1 MNYIYSALPKL
12 EKCMGVIMQ
21 SELGL
26 VFVSI
31 IMGDP
36 EISLVSRL
44 KNHLI
49 FLKKYI
55 KNTRR
60 LIENDKKT
68 C

>member
-1 MNYIYSALPKL
+1 
-12 EKCMGVIMQ
+12 MGVIMQ

-60 LIENDKKT
+60 LIENDKKLVKNLLKT
-68 C
+68 LPQIVF